1 MLNSSVLLH
10 IIPIDGKFFDDPE
23 QAAFTLVVLNI
34 VVLAL
39 IIIALASWREGKR
52 AAAKA
57 ARAAAKA
64 ERAALEQKSPM
75 LSATPQT
82 NTASL
87 AASKPMAR
95 SSATPGAR
103 RNKSR
108 KSQRRK

>member
-1 MLNSSVLLH
+1 MFNSSILLH
-10 IIPIDGKFFDDPE
+10 IIPLDGKFFDDPE
-23 QAAFTLVVLNI
+23 QAAFSLVILNM

-64 ERAALEQKSPM
+64 ERANLEQKVSSGP
-75 LSATPQT
+75 ATSQL
-82 NTASL
+82 NSASL
-87 AASKPMAR
+87 A
-95 SSATPGAR
+95 SSSNTSRLTSTSPR

>member
-1 MLNSSVLLH
+1 MLNSSILLH

-23 QAAFTLVVLNI
+23 QAAFTLVILNM

-64 ERAALEQKSPM
+64 ERAALEQKISTAPSPQ
-75 LSATPQT
+75 LESASRP
-82 NTASL
+82 
-87 AASKPMAR
+87 ASKPALR
-95 SSATPGAR
+95 ASASGSR
-103 RNKSR
+103 RTKSR
-108 KSQRRK
+108 KSSRRK